1 MNEII
6 RIRVDDYLYMI
17 SKSTINKFP
26 ESHMYT
32 VLYNGDKS
40 DIIHKDGNTLYI
52 DISPEN
58 MQNIISYM
66 RGYKLSSM
74 NDSLHNDF
82 EKLGVSL
89 PEHIISDI
97 DNNKVDVSE
106 SKNSIKII
114 RPKRRNL

>member
-1 MNEII
+1 MSEII

-17 SKSTINKFP
+17 SKSTMNKFP
-26 ESHMYT
+26 DSHMYT
-32 VLYNGDKS
+32 VFNNVGHS
-40 DIIHKDGNTLYI
+40 EIIHKDGNTLYI

-66 RGYKLSSM
+66 RGYKLT
-74 NDSLHNDF
+74 NFNESLQNDF
-82 EKLGVSL
+82 DKLN
-89 PEHIISDI
+89 IIIPIDI
-97 DNNKVDVSE
+97 KNNMEDSIDLTE

>member
-1 MNEII
+1 MSEII

-26 ESHMYT
+26 DSHMYAVFNNT
-32 VLYNGDKS
+32 GQS
-40 DIIHKDGNTLYI
+40 EIIHKDGNTLYI

-66 RGYKLSSM
+66 RGYKLI
-74 NDSLHNDF
+74 NLNESLQNDF
-82 EKLGVSL
+82 DKLNIAV
-89 PEHIISDI
+89 PDDVKNNI
-97 DNNKVDVSE
+97 DDGIDLTE
-106 SKNSIKII
+106 SKNSIKIV